1 MSRILL
7 KLADFTPFL
16 LTLTLLQK
24 AYEVNWLEDD
34 EEEYQETLKGLT
46 GIRTV
51 PQVFVFGEFVGGS
64 DDTMVA
70 YESGKL
76 ERMLAGG

>member
-1 MSRILL
+1 M
-7 KLADFTPFL
+7 
-16 LTLTLLQK
+16 
-24 AYEVNWLEDD
+24 EDD

>member
-7 KLADFTPFL
+7 KLADFTPFFSHSH
-16 LTLTLLQK
+16 TYTK

-34 EEEYQETLKGLT
+34 EEEYQETLKGIT

>member
-1 MSRILL
+1 M
-7 KLADFTPFL
+7 
-16 LTLTLLQK
+16 
-24 AYEVNWLEDD
+24 EDD
-34 EEEYQETLKGLT
+34 EEEYQETLKGIT

-76 ERMLAGG
+76 ERMLAGGGGD

>member
-1 MSRILL
+1 MPS
-7 KLADFTPFL
+7 ASSPPDSSSDDD
-16 LTLTLLQK
+16 
-24 AYEVNWLEDD
+24 EEESLEDD